1 MDKSS
6 KQRINKEM
14 QTLDETLDQ
23 MDQTDIIRT
32 FCPNAEKYNF
42 FSSAHATFSRIDHIL
57 GHKSILSK
65 FKTIGIT
72 SSIFYDHNAMRI
84 DIKHTHTH
92 THTHTQ
98 HKLMEIKQ
106 YITK

>member
-1 MDKSS
+1 
-6 KQRINKEM
+6 M

-42 FSSAHATFSRIDHIL
+42 FSSAHATFSRIDHIF

-92 THTHTQ
+92 THTHNTNSWR
-98 HKLMEIKQ
+98 LNNTLLNNEEITGE
-106 YITK
+106 IRREI

>member
-1 MDKSS
+1 
-6 KQRINKEM
+6 M

-32 FCPNAEKYNF
+32 FHPNAEKYPF
-42 FSSAHATFSRIDHIL
+42 SSSAHGTFSRIDHIL
-57 GHKSILSK
+57 GHKSRLSK
-65 FKTIGIT
+65 FKIIGII
-72 SSIFYDHNAMRI
+72 SSVFYDHNAMRI
-84 DIKHTHTH
+84 EFIHTHTH
-92 THTHTQ
+92 THTHTP